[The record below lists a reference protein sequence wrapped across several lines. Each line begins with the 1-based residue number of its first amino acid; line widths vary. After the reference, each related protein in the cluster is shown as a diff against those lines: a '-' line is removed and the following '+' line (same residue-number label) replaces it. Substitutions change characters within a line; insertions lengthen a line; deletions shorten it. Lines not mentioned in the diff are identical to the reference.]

1 MIPFVKIKEL
11 TFLVYGLGS
20 SGQSVVKFF
29 KKRKIKNFEVWDD
42 NDKKLFKNYRSKN
55 LNYSLNQVDYII
67 LSPGV
72 SLNNLKNKNKI
83 VKFKK
88 K

>member
-83 VKFKK
+83 IIAKN
-88 K
+88 